1 MKKILALILAATL
14 LVFIVACDDEDEYV
28 GGDNE
33 IDVSIGGF
41 FDDVEDTNDSDDT
54 TENAADT
61 AEGTVDDT
69 AESDTNTADT
79 EAAE

>member
-1 MKKILALILAATL
+1 MKKILALILAVTL
-14 LVFIVACDDEDEYV
+14 LVFIVACDDEKEYV
-28 GGDNE
+28 GDNE

-61 AEGTVDDT
+61 AEGTVNAT
-69 AESDTNTADT
+69 AESDTDTA

>member
-14 LVFIVACDDEDEYV
+14 LVFIVACDDEKEYV
-28 GGDNE
+28 GDNE

-69 AESDTNTADT
+69 AESDIDTAK
-79 EAAE
+79 AAE

>member
-14 LVFIVACDDEDEYV
+14 LVFIVACDDDKHLS
-28 GGDNE
+28 GDNE

-54 TENAADT
+54 TENATDT

-69 AESDTNTADT
+69 AESDTDTADT
-79 EAAE
+79 EAAK

>member
-69 AESDTNTADT
+69 AESDTDTTDT

>member
-41 FDDVEDTNDSDDT
+41 FDDVEDTNDGCPVAQPRLTRRPSART
-54 TENAADT
+54 
-61 AEGTVDDT
+61 
-69 AESDTNTADT
+69 
-79 EAAE
+79 

>member
-14 LVFIVACDDEDEYV
+14 LVFIVACDDEKESV
-28 GGDNE
+28 GDNE

-61 AEGTVDDT
+61 AEGTVDDK
-69 AESDTNTADT
+69 AESDTDTA